1 MSLLQMSFSGAV
13 LILVVIIIR
22 TLAIN
27 RLPKMTFLILWGI
40 VLFRLLIPFS
50 ISSAFSVYSLI
61 DQNAKIDTLK
71 QISTEQVITEDAI
84 TSSVLPKN
92 NQQLNHIAHTEHN
105 EKRQSGSGVLNKTD
119 NGSILKKLPQR
130 GFVNWSII
138 WFIGMAVCIIYFG
151 VSYLRCRFEFQ
162 TSLPIDCLL

>member
-27 RLPKMTFLILWGI
+27 RLPKITFLILWEI

-50 ISSAFSVYSLI
+50 ISSVFSVYSLI
-61 DQNAKIDTLK
+61 DQNVKIDTLK

-84 TSSVLPKN
+84 TSSALSKN
-92 NQQLNHIAHTEHN
+92 DQQLNHIAHTEHN
-105 EKRQSGSGVLNKTD
+105 EKQQSDSGVIYKTNND
-119 NGSILKKLPQR
+119 SILKKLSQR
-130 GFVNWSII
+130 SFVNCSII
-138 WFIGMAVCIIYFG
+138 WFIGKAF
-151 VSYLRCRFEFQ
+151 
-162 TSLPIDCLL
+162 